1 MKIREH
7 LPSPPLPLTVIIVS
21 GSVFPRHFANIPVQ
35 LSSNTRSSQ
44 LQLLSLTPCYRS
56 AVSFQIH
63 LDFPPEVEAVIQ
75 HLLDLHLQACRT
87 YLSLGSPFNRKLA
100 LEKLE
105 GTNTLSPMQKQSSGC
120 APFLEVEKLSHMSR
134 AQPRTLE
141 DALLIEKNLKQAL
154 YDLRGLF
161 SACAGPRF
169 CHFLEVYFPSEVVK
183 VIRRMGDHLT
193 NLRRP
198 TGPQAGQHQTQKASS
213 KESLVQTKQPG
224 ENPPQTDWAEDQWEI
239 TTTPKYSA
247 GLSRGLQE
255 TAYRITLQKASE
267 ALLLKLAQDCGSPG
281 VYGSPHLH
289 FSPKVDGMACLGC
302 CLLWAKER
310 EVNPKES
317 RVNEA
322 RTGQDA

>member
-1 MKIREH
+1 M
-7 LPSPPLPLTVIIVS
+7 
-21 GSVFPRHFANIPVQ
+21 
-35 LSSNTRSSQ
+35 
-44 LQLLSLTPCYRS
+44 
-56 AVSFQIH
+56 SFQIH

-87 YLSLGSPFNRKLA
+87 YLSLGSPFNRKVVALDDLGEFFCKLA

-198 TGPQAGQHQTQKASS
+198 TGPQAGQRKYLTCRR
-213 KESLVQTKQPG
+213 PG
-224 ENPPQTDWAEDQWEI
+224 AFEE
-239 TTTPKYSA
+239 
-247 GLSRGLQE
+247 
-255 TAYRITLQKASE
+255 
-267 ALLLKLAQDCGSPG
+267 
-281 VYGSPHLH
+281 
-289 FSPKVDGMACLGC
+289 
-302 CLLWAKER
+302 
-310 EVNPKES
+310 
-317 RVNEA
+317 
-322 RTGQDA
+322 